1 MGEFNYTEYL
11 KNNPLLKKEDKKSLT
26 EGQRPG
32 YHADGTPKSNDEM
45 SDDEREEFYNDSNFI
60 DEEKSSTDQEN
71 LPINSK
77 VYDKND
83 IDSALAEFVPDFDE
97 KYTKTGHFI
106 PGLQKIG
113 PSEYSLEEIE
123 EDLRDYGFKLSNVPT
138 KWVKVQEY
146 DGQANPVFSS
156 DGEFQDE
163 DDVKVY
169 KFVKLIPGQGLL
181 TAEAVSQPKS
191 LEEEKSS
198 TKMKV
203 SELKAKIKEDIIS
216 TLSEQDEDYEQASR
230 EMEYGISPEG
240 GELEDEL
247 MQDLEENHQSLDSEI
262 ANRIEGLL
270 NIPMKKQFL
279 EIGKD
284 LIQDLTQDD
293 PFDIDD
299 IISHLAN
306 ELIKYTQDLQTT
318 PLNEEK
324 KEEDEEDVD
333 VEVEDDLDIESEEGS
348 EETEAEPE
356 NAGVSAEAG
365 FSKEEKD
372 IQDGLKQAYD
382 QAVAVGDE
390 KLADQIGNTITMF
403 TRTHVVNR

>member
-60 DEEKSSTDQEN
+60 DEEKSST
-71 LPINSK
+71 
-77 VYDKND
+77 
-83 IDSALAEFVPDFDE
+83 
-97 KYTKTGHFI
+97 
-106 PGLQKIG
+106 
-113 PSEYSLEEIE
+113 
-123 EDLRDYGFKLSNVPT
+123 
-138 KWVKVQEY
+138 
-146 DGQANPVFSS
+146 
-156 DGEFQDE
+156 
-163 DDVKVY
+163 
-169 KFVKLIPGQGLL
+169 
-181 TAEAVSQPKS
+181 
-191 LEEEKSS
+191 
-198 TKMKV
+198 KMKV

-230 EMEYGISPEG
+230 ETEYGISPEG
-240 GELEDEL
+240 GDLEDKL

-262 ANRIEGLL
+262 ADRIEGLL

-284 LIQDLTQDD
+284 LIQDLIQDD

-306 ELIKYTQDLQTT
+306 ELITHTQDLQTT
-318 PLNEEK
+318 SLNEE

-333 VEVEDDLDIESEEGS
+333 VEVDDVDVDIEAE
-348 EETEAEPE
+348 EPE
-356 NAGVSAEAG
+356 PEDAGVSAEAG

>member
-1 MGEFNYTEYL
+1 MSEFNYTEYL
-11 KNNPLLKKEDKKSLT
+11 KNNPLLKKEAKQSLN
-26 EGQRPG
+26 ESQRPG

-60 DEEKSSTDQEN
+60 D
-71 LPINSK
+71 
-77 VYDKND
+77 
-83 IDSALAEFVPDFDE
+83 
-97 KYTKTGHFI
+97 
-106 PGLQKIG
+106 
-113 PSEYSLEEIE
+113 
-123 EDLRDYGFKLSNVPT
+123 
-138 KWVKVQEY
+138 
-146 DGQANPVFSS
+146 
-156 DGEFQDE
+156 
-163 DDVKVY
+163 
-169 KFVKLIPGQGLL
+169 
-181 TAEAVSQPKS
+181 
-191 LEEEKSS
+191 EEKSS

-240 GELEDEL
+240 GDLEDEL

-284 LIQDLTQDD
+284 LIQDLIQDD

-333 VEVEDDLDIESEEGS
+333 VEVEDDLDIESEEGG
-348 EETEAEPE
+348 EEMEAEPE
-356 NAGVSAEAG
+356 DAGVSAEAG